1 MIPNII
7 YVAIVIA
14 VLILIHEFGH
24 LLVAKSFKVPVEK
37 FSVGFG
43 PALIKKKIKE
53 TTYQLSII
61 PLGGYIK
68 MLGEDTEVEGGFIS
82 QPAGKKIG
90 VVIAGP
96 ISNFILG
103 FILTLIIFLS
113 FGVKYV
119 EPRINPDPSSWVEKA
134 GLQKGDLIVRINGD
148 SIKTF
153 DQVGELLSQNLGETL
168 GLVIKREDTTFQIPF
183 FVQSET
189 LPITPM
195 VKPII
200 GRAKKGG
207 PASRIGLKPGD
218 EIQRFDN
225 NSISDWEELV
235 QIIQKSASK
244 KIPIQWQRNG
254 LIFQDSVIPERITDE
269 ISGEKIG
276 QIGIWVALP
285 QKSLSV
291 FSAVQEAGERSV
303 NIVVQTFVILYKIM
317 TGKISRKAIGGP
329 IMVAKLTYEGVGW
342 GAEYFLALWALLSIN
357 LCVVNLLPIPVLD
370 GGRALIFIIESIRRK
385 RLTKKQLDIAL
396 NIGWALVLL
405 LIFFTLFNDILR
417 FIRP

>member
-1 MIPNII
+1 
-7 YVAIVIA
+7 
-14 VLILIHEFGH
+14 
-24 LLVAKSFKVPVEK
+24 
-37 FSVGFG
+37 
-43 PALIKKKIKE
+43 
-53 TTYQLSII
+53 
-61 PLGGYIK
+61 
-68 MLGEDTEVEGGFIS
+68 
-82 QPAGKKIG
+82 
-90 VVIAGP
+90 
-96 ISNFILG
+96 
-103 FILTLIIFLS
+103 
-113 FGVKYV
+113 
-119 EPRINPDPSSWVEKA
+119 
-134 GLQKGDLIVRINGD
+134 
-148 SIKTF
+148 
-153 DQVGELLSQNLGETL
+153 
-168 GLVIKREDTTFQIPF
+168 
-183 FVQSET
+183 
-189 LPITPM
+189 
-195 VKPII
+195 
-200 GRAKKGG
+200 
-207 PASRIGLKPGD
+207 
-218 EIQRFDN
+218 
-225 NSISDWEELV
+225 
-235 QIIQKSASK
+235 
-244 KIPIQWQRNG
+244 

-329 IMVAKLTYEGVGW
+329 IMVAKLTYEGVSW